1 MLEILVA
8 FLFIIAYVLIISYIM
23 GMMIE
28 YIKKKRGLRWSSP

>member
-8 FLFIIAYVLIISYIM
+8 FLFIIAYVLIISCIM

-28 YIKKKRGLRWSSP
+28 YIKKKRGLR